1 VEEFQKKA
9 MDEFKRLREQ
19 LELEMDER
27 FDHQDE
33 ILDNLSNTIKTF
45 QDTMKIVGQTVF

>member
-1 VEEFQKKA
+1 
-9 MDEFKRLREQ
+9 MRLREQ

-27 FDHQDE
+27 FDQQDE
-33 ILDNLSNTIKTF
+33 ILDNLSNSIKTF

>member
-1 VEEFQKKA
+1 

-19 LELEMDER
+19 LELEMSER
-27 FDHQDE
+27 FDNQDE

-45 QDTMKIVGQTVF
+45 QDTMKIVGKTVF

>member
-1 VEEFQKKA
+1 

-19 LELEMDER
+19 LELEMSER
-27 FDHQDE
+27 FDNQDE